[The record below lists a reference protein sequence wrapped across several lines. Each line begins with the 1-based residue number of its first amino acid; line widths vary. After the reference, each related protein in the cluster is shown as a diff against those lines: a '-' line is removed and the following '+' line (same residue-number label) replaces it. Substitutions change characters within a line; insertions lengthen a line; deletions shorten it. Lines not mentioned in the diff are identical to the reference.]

1 MDVYSCLASSRRLLG
16 LLSGCLGWPCLCQL
30 GGFAHCGVFPP
41 FIYNTGGISQWDISI
56 HTHTLLA
63 DSYFLSGGIEGLS
76 DTDTSTHIDAPRT
89 DSKMIA
95 IIGTSD
101 QPCWAGR
108 SLQNSSNTHVT
119 AVSVTRLQFLR
130 RSRPKGPT

>member
-1 MDVYSCLASSRRLLG
+1 MDVYSCLEQAARRLLG
-16 LLSGCLGWPCLCQL
+16 LLSGCLGWRCLCQL
-30 GGFAHCGVFPP
+30 GGFSHCGVFPP
-41 FIYNTGGISQWDISI
+41 FTYNTLLGAISRWDISI

-63 DSYFLSGGIEGLS
+63 GSYFLSGGIEGLS
-76 DTDTSTHIDAPRT
+76 DTETSTHIHDPRT

-108 SLQNSSNTHVT
+108 SL
-119 AVSVTRLQFLR
+119 
-130 RSRPKGPT
+130 